1 MPLPTVLTARHLPAP
16 ELSCMR
22 LDGEVYALADGW
34 CPIDELEGP
43 AHRAQAVLG
52 ERSERLI
59 AELGTAAWV
68 WGVTPTLPRV
78 VEFCVDLGARARLR
92 ISPIVRVRELV
103 LDPGDRIDLGGG
115 GGGGSGGG
123 PGGRP
128 RGAPGGGSGGA
139 AVTSRLR
146 TAVDLARFRD
156 PLSADDA
163 ASIVKLARQG
173 GFGLEEC
180 RELMDRRR
188 NLPEKRRALA
198 RLTALLEGLRLP

>member
-1 MPLPTVLTARHLPAP
+1 MPLPTVLTARDLPAP
-16 ELSCMR
+16 ELGGMR

-43 AHRAQAVLG
+43 AHRARAVRG

-103 LDPGDRIDLGGG
+103 LDPGDRVDL
-115 GGGGSGGG
+115 GGG
-123 PGGRP
+123 PGG
-128 RGAPGGGSGGA
+128 GPGGG

-156 PLSADDA
+156 QLSADDA
-163 ASIVKLARQG
+163 ASIVELARQG
-173 GFGLEEC
+173 GFGMDEC

-198 RLTALLEGLRLP
+198 RLTALLEGLQLP

>member
-1 MPLPTVLTARHLPAP
+1 MPLPTVLTARDLPAP
-16 ELSCMR
+16 ELGGMR

-43 AHRAQAVLG
+43 AHRARAVRG

-103 LDPGDRIDLGGG
+103 LDPGDRVDLGGEPG
-115 GGGGSGGG
+115 RPGG
-123 PGGRP
+123 PGG
-128 RGAPGGGSGGA
+128 AGGA

-156 PLSADDA
+156 PLSADDE
-163 ASIVKLARQG
+163 ASIVELAQQG

-198 RLTALLEGLRLP
+198 RLTALLEGSRLP

>member
-1 MPLPTVLTARHLPAP
+1 MPLPTVLTARDLPAP
-16 ELSCMR
+16 ELGGMR
-22 LDGEVYALADGW
+22 LDGEVYPLAEGW
-34 CPIDELEGP
+34 CLIGELEGP
-43 AHRAQAVLG
+43 AHRARAVRG

-103 LDPGDRIDLGGG
+103 LDPGDRVDLTGG
-115 GGGGSGGG
+115 
-123 PGGRP
+123 
-128 RGAPGGGSGGA
+128 

-146 TAVDLARFRD
+146 TAVDLARFREE
-156 PLSADDA
+156 LSDEEA
-163 ASIVKLARQG
+163 ACIVELARQG
-173 GFGLEEC
+173 DFGIAEC
-180 RELMDRRR
+180 RDLMDRRR

-198 RLTALLEGLRLP
+198 RLSGLLKS

>member
-1 MPLPTVLTARHLPAP
+1 MPLPTVLTAHDLPAP
-16 ELSCMR
+16 ELGGMR
-22 LDGEVYALADGW
+22 LDGEVYPLAEGW
-34 CPIDELEGP
+34 CLIGELEGP
-43 AHRAQAVLG
+43 AHRARAVRG
-52 ERSERLI
+52 DRSERLI

-103 LDPGDRIDLGGG
+103 LDPGDRVELGGG
-115 GGGGSGGG
+115 
-123 PGGRP
+123 
-128 RGAPGGGSGGA
+128 

-156 PLSADDA
+156 PLSPEDA
-163 ASIVKLARQG
+163 ASIVDLARQG
-173 GFGLEEC
+173 GFDLANC
-180 RELMDRRR
+180 QELMDRRR

-198 RLTALLEGLRLP
+198 RLSELL